1 MLGSSLV
8 MGFVPVTDGAR
19 ARAFYVNVLGLRLVE
34 ANPHGEV
41 VDADGTSVRLIVFE
55 GLVPQPFTILGWA
68 VQDIANTI
76 DGLAAAGVVFERY
89 DGFGQDERGIW
100 TTPGGDLV
108 AWFKDPDGNVLSLT
122 ELTED

>member
-1 MLGSSLV
+1 
-8 MGFVPVTDGAR
+8 MGFVPVTDGPR
-19 ARAFYVNVLGLRLVE
+19 ARGFYVDVLGLSMVE
-34 ANPHGEV
+34 ANPHGDV
-41 VDADGTSVRLIVFE
+41 VDANGTAVRLIVFE
-55 GLVPQPFTILGWA
+55 GLVAQPFTILGWNVDDMA
-68 VQDIANTI
+68 ASI
-76 DGLAAAGVVFERY
+76 DGLTAAGVVFERY